1 MGLASRRDVILS
13 AAAAALVGDMGA
25 ARAQAWPSKPIK
37 IVVPFPA
44 GGSVDSLGRVFAAQ
58 LQERLKQ
65 PVVIDNRGG
74 AGGNVGANM
83 VAKSPADGYTLLLH
97 TNGQAISPAIY
108 KSLPFDPVAD
118 FARVAELAIT
128 STVIVVNNKMPI
140 KTFQEFVAYAKANPG
155 KMNYGSTGVGNALH
169 LTMEMVKHATGIDIE
184 MVPFTGDAPL
194 FTALIGGEIQAALVP
209 TTASKSHIDAGA
221 IRAIAV
227 TTGERVPTMP
237 TIPTIAEQGL
247 PGFSISGWLAL
258 FAPAAT
264 PRDVVDLLARESL
277 AVVKSKE
284 LKEPLANLTL
294 DPADAG
300 PDAFDKIYKADVAR
314 FKQVVKDAKIPL
326 QD

>member
-13 AAAAALVGDMGA
+13 AAAAALVGDMGV
-25 ARAQAWPSKPIK
+25 ARAQAWPAKPIK

-44 GGSVDSLGRVFAAQ
+44 GGSVDSFGRVFAAQ

-155 KMNYGSTGVGNALH
+155 KVSYAYGNSTGQITGEAMAKRLGLDMARVAYRSNPEAL
-169 LTMEMVKHATGIDIE
+169 
-184 MVPFTGDAPL
+184 
-194 FTALIGGEIQAALVP
+194 TALIGGQVSIMALDFSNALPQLATKSVRPLAVLTKARSATMPDVP
-209 TTASKSHIDAGA
+209 TLDETI
-221 IRAIAV
+221 
-227 TTGERVPTMP
+227 MP
-237 TIPTIAEQGL
+237 
-247 PGFSISGWLAL
+247 
-258 FAPAAT
+258 
-264 PRDVVDLLARESL
+264 DYDLLAWAGVFGPAAMPPEVTRKLSAALDSSL
-277 AVVKSKE
+277 NDPDVK
-284 LKEPLANLTL
+284 AR
-294 DPADAG
+294 
-300 PDAFDKIYKADVAR
+300 FDKFGIEIFYTGPAAFADY
-314 FKQVVKDAKIPL
+314 VKTELVKWTALIKEAGIQPE
-326 QD
+326 